1 MAFTDS
7 FFHPIDCN
15 EPLPTQLDYP
25 FFYQPTELAKR
36 AASELMDHLKNG
48 TIAHSFGIP
57 GEEKEGAIGKMFG
70 VLVVQNIQG
79 ELGYL
84 AAVSGK
90 MANGNHHPG
99 FVPPI
104 YDMLE
109 ENSYFRLG
117 EQDLSGMSTELK
129 NLEKSEERKQNK
141 QLLKEIQEACEQEL
155 TSARNAI
162 KQNKK
167 NRDERRQKGVATL
180 PEDQFKELQ
189 LILSEESKKEQIHL
203 KWLRKQIREKLEK
216 AEANYQEFEHKIE
229 ALRQK
234 RAATSNGLQD
244 RLFQSYVVQSAEGK
258 EKNILSIFQDWDGTQ
273 PPAGTGECAAPKLFQ
288 YAFQNQLTPLALAE
302 FWWGESPKSEVRQH
316 GQFYPCCRGKC
327 EPVLGFMLQGLNV
340 ASNPLLKNPG
350 EGKTLEILYE
360 DEEIAIVNK
369 PHDLLSVP
377 GKNIEDSVLYRM
389 KQNHPDWEGPIIVH
403 RLDMATSG
411 ILVLTKT
418 IKAYQ
423 FLQSQ
428 FIKRRVDK
436 QYTAILTGEVSSEKG
451 SIDLPLRV
459 DLLDRPKQLVCYE
472 HGKPALT
479 EFEVVERKNGETR
492 IHFYPKTGR
501 THQLRVHSAHSLGLN
516 SSIKGDDLYGTVSD
530 RLYLHAERI
539 AFKHPRTK
547 EIFHFH
553 IPTPF

>member
-7 FFHPIDCN
+7 LFHPIHFDGT
-15 EPLPTQLDYP
+15 LPNQLDYP
-25 FFYQPTELAKR
+25 FFYQPNDLAKR
-36 AASELMDHLKNG
+36 AAFELMEQLKTEN
-48 TIAHSFGIP
+48 IAHNFGVP
-57 GEEKEGAIGKMFG
+57 GDENEGAIGKMFG
-70 VLVVQNIQG
+70 VLVVQRENG

-90 MANGNHHPG
+90 MANSNQHPG

-117 EQDLSGMSTELK
+117 EKELSAMSLELK
-129 NLEKSEERKQNK
+129 DLESSEERKRNK
-141 QLLKEIQEACEQEL
+141 ERLHDIRMACEMEL
-155 TSARNAI
+155 SETRNAI
-162 KQNKK
+162 KESKK
-167 NRDERRQKGVATL
+167 ERDGRRLAGSSTL
-180 PEDQFKELQ
+180 SEDEFIKLQ
-189 LILSEESKKEQIHL
+189 LVLSEESKKEQIHL
-203 KWLRKQIREKLEK
+203 KWLRKQIRERLEK
-216 AEANYQEFEHKIE
+216 AEAEYQLFESKID

-234 RAATSNGLQD
+234 RAATSNALQD
-244 RLFQSYVVQSAEGK
+244 RLFQSYVVRSAKNE
-258 EKNILSIFQDWDGTQ
+258 EKTILSIFQDWDGTQ

-288 YAFQNQLTPLALAE
+288 FAFLNHYTPIALAE

-316 GQFYPCCRGKC
+316 KQFYPCCRGKC
-327 EPVLGFMLQGLNV
+327 EPVLGFMLNGLSV
-340 ASNPLLKNPG
+340 ESNPLLKNPG

-360 DEEIAIVNK
+360 DEDIAIVNK

-377 GKNIEDSVLYRM
+377 GKNIQDSVWYRM
-389 KQNHPDWEGPIIVH
+389 QQNHPDWDGPIIVH

-428 FIKRRVDK
+428 FIKRRVEK
-436 QYTAILTGEVSSEKG
+436 QYTAILSGIVEQDKG
-451 SIDLPLRV
+451 VIDLPLRV

-501 THQLRVHSAHSLGLN
+501 THQLRVHSAHSLGLKFP
-516 SSIKGDDLYGTVSD
+516 IQGDDLYGTVSD

-553 IPTPF
+553 IPAPF